1 MPILAEAAGA
11 LQAPVTTIAHAIGL
25 AVAPVFLLTGVGAIL
40 AVLTSRLARAID
52 RSRILQARDPS
63 LHNAQTQ
70 REMHTP
76 QQRAILINR
85 AIGLCTV
92 CALLVC
98 CVIMTL
104 FLATFVVL
112 DLTKIVAVLFI
123 GAMLC
128 LIVALT
134 YFMREILLAT
144 HKMRIAP

>member
-1 MPILAEAAGA
+1 MPLLAEATGA
-11 LQAPVTTIAHAIGL
+11 FQAPVTTIAHAIGL
-25 AVAPVFLLTGVGAIL
+25 AVAPVFLLTGVGALL

-52 RSRILQARDPS
+52 RSRVLQARDPS
-63 LHNAQTQ
+63 LHNEQTQ
-70 REMHTP
+70 REM
-76 QQRAILINR
+76 QALQRRAILINR

-98 CVIMTL
+98 CVIVAL

-128 LIVALT
+128 LIVALLF
-134 YFMREILLAT
+134 FMREILLAT